1 MKKLL
6 TLLLLFPLL
15 GFSQFDINGSRIS
28 TVVTEEGV
36 SAQDLHSRLNFAIAN
51 IFNSANDVIQL
62 NDTEANRLVVKG
74 LAKINVPN
82 GSKIMFPKNK
92 MVPSAYEYDHDITLN
107 IASREGRYRI
117 ELTYSDGKI
126 WIPQSQYVTAQ
137 WKELEYPAKMD
148 FNQTDIDYWV
158 SYWETQIEEDINWK
172 LIGKKKKA
180 LYLSNIP
187 SQIKGYQNSLIEYSK
202 TLFESIQESVSS
214 GETVSDDW

>member
-1 MKKLL
+1 
-6 TLLLLFPLL
+6 
-15 GFSQFDINGSRIS
+15 
-28 TVVTEEGV
+28 
-36 SAQDLHSRLNFAIAN
+36 
-51 IFNSANDVIQL
+51 
-62 NDTEANRLVVKG
+62 
-74 LAKINVPN
+74 
-82 GSKIMFPKNK
+82 
-92 MVPSAYEYDHDITLN
+92 
-107 IASREGRYRI
+107 
-117 ELTYSDGKI
+117 
-126 WIPQSQYVTAQ
+126 VTAQ

>member
-1 MKKLL
+1 MKNLL
-6 TLLLLFPLL
+6 SLLLLFPLL

-28 TVVTEEGV
+28 TVVIEEGV

-82 GSKIMFPKNK
+82 GSKVMFPKSK
-92 MVPSAYEYDHDITLN
+92 WVPSTFEYDHDITLN

-117 ELTYSDGKI
+117 ELTYSQGKL
-126 WIPQSQYVTAQ
+126 WVPASQYVSAQ

-158 SYWETQIEEDINWK
+158 SYWETQITEDKNWN
-172 LIGKKKKA
+172 LIGKKKRE
-180 LYLSNIP
+180 LYLGNIP
-187 SQIKGYQNSLIEYSK
+187 NVLNVYQSSLIEYSK
-202 TLFESIQESVSS
+202 TLFESIQNSVSS